1 MVMLEAEFAH
11 AVVAAGDHA
20 WTPATERPEFAGDGY
35 MIAEP
40 DLGVTI
46 EAPDVGTAT
55 ELRFD
60 VAFATPG
67 TYIVWIRGWSAGG
80 GGDSVHIG
88 LDDEGATFAANVYGF
103 GPDGWSWSHLRA
115 GGGIATLEVTTAG
128 VHTVHVW
135 MREDGFAFDRLILTV
150 DVGYAPGGKG
160 PRPSPRVNE
169 AVLDGRGGMISS
181 TDQTDGHT
189 ALASE
194 PAKLPSPA
202 VVGDGTGGVT

>member
-20 WTPATERPEFAGDGY
+20 WTPEAERPDFAGEGY
-35 MIAEP
+35 VVAGP

-46 EAPDVGTAT
+46 ETPDVGTAT

-60 VAFATPG
+60 VAFATTG
-67 TYIVWIRGWSAGG
+67 TYVVWVRGWAAGG

-88 LDDEGATFAANVYGF
+88 LDGEGATTAANVYGF
-103 GPDGWSWSHLRA
+103 GPDGWSWSHLRG

-135 MREDGFAFDRLILTV
+135 MREDGFALDRLILTV
-150 DVGYAPGGKG
+150 DVAYVPSGKG
-160 PRPSPRVNE
+160 PRPSPRAGE
-169 AVLDGRGGMISS
+169 AVLDGRGGMTSGMG
-181 TDQTDGHT
+181 QADGQP
-189 ALASE
+189 ALAAE
-194 PAKLPSPA
+194 PPSQVA
-202 VVGDGTGGVT
+202 GDGTGGST